1 MHWLAVYCWTSY
13 ADSFAEQNHWN
24 TFSGIIWQHN
34 SIPSF
39 VCLVTRVMK
48 MFDHFVS
55 GQRCLIPWYFKSV
68 VNQPERE
75 IMGATWMV
83 LLQCNNGTQNCLF
96 KTEIKIRF
104 MNIPSSFKLNMS
116 ISWDKFYNVNVAP
129 SLVKVSLLLNRT
141 LYVCFSEHSYTSSQC
156 YKTVFKSINSILN
169 MDTLMLLKITF
180 V

>member
-75 IMGATWMV
+75 ITGATWMV
-83 LLQCNNGTQNCLF
+83 LLQCNNGTHNRLF
-96 KTEIKIRF
+96 KTDIKIRF
-104 MNIPSSFKLNMS
+104 MNIPSSFKLNIYVYFMRQILQRKCCPIVGQS
-116 ISWDKFYNVNVAP
+116 FVAI
-129 SLVKVSLLLNRT
+129 
-141 LYVCFSEHSYTSSQC
+141 ESYTVRVLLWAFLYIIS
-156 YKTVFKSINSILN
+156 
-169 MDTLMLLKITF
+169 ML
-180 V
+180 